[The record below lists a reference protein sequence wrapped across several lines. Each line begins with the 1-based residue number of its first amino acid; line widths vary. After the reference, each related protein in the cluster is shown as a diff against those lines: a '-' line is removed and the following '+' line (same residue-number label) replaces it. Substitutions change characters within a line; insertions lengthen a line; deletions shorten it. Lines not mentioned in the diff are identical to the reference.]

1 MRFHGLMAV
10 RDEDDILPQCLA
22 HLLTWIDGLYVLDLG
37 SKDSTW
43 QIVRDAA
50 ANDRRVVPFESRP
63 YQYEDS
69 IRWYLF
75 EKFRSRFQDGD
86 WIVKID
92 GDEFYEVTPPKF
104 VAERVRDGESMVYL
118 GWYFFRLTS
127 KEVADYESGRVQV
140 SEDRKRPIEQRRRYF
155 KIPDYGEPRMFR
167 YRHSMKWPSTRMHPY
182 NAGYIAR
189 ERIPIRHYP
198 HRDPE
203 QMAKRYRL
211 RAAMLEMQGQVGPP
225 QWRLKDWHREVLQ
238 LDEATGAAIEQTQ
251 PSEGLSSAQGHTAGE
266 LHYWQPGTELPA
278 ITGTPQLSRWQ
289 RRAVQRLIYPDLVRL
304 MDAWRPTGQP
314 DSTPKPIPADVQ
326 ARL

>member
-10 RDEDDILPQCLA
+10 RDEDDIIPQCLA
-22 HLLTWIDGLYVLDLG
+22 HLLTWIDRLYVLDLG

-43 QIVRDAA
+43 EMIRDAA
-50 ANDRRVVPFESRP
+50 SKDHRIVPFESQP
-63 YQYEDS
+63 YKYEDS

-75 EKFRSRFQDGD
+75 EQYRSQFHDGD

-104 VAERVRDGESMVYL
+104 VEERVQEPESIVYL
-118 GWYFFRLTS
+118 GWYYFRLTS
-127 KEVADYESGRVQV
+127 KEVADYECGKVLA
-140 SEDRKRPIEQRRRYF
+140 SEDRKRPIDQRRRYF
-155 KIPDYGEPRMFR
+155 KMPDYAEPRMFK

-203 QMAKRYRL
+203 QMGKRYRL
-211 RAAMLEMQGQVGPP
+211 RAAMLELPGEVGPP
-225 QWRLKDWHREVLQ
+225 QWRLKDWRKDVLQ
-238 LDEATGAAIEQTQ
+238 IDEATGTAMEQTH
-251 PSEGLSSAQGHTAGE
+251 PSEGLSAAQGHTAGS
-266 LHYWQPGTELPA
+266 LHFWKPGEDLPP
-278 ITGTPQLSRWQ
+278 ITGTPHLSAWH
-289 RRAVQRLIYPDLVRL
+289 RRAVQRLIYPNLVSL
-304 MDAWRPTGQP
+304 MDAWRSGRQP
-314 DSTPKPIPADVQ
+314 SYTPKLISDEVQ